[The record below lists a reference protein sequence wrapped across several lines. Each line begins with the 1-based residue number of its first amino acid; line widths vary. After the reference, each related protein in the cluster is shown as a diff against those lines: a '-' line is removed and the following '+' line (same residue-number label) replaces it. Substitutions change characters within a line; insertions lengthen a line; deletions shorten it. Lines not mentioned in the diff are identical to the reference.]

1 MLPFHQHRKVRHGYI
16 ARRFDLKNAKCLEG
30 DATWWKVWWKCEGS
44 LQTNVM
50 LREGSVVRNHEL
62 QKSPKWNDLIQKTI
76 SRSLLSMQ
84 LREVQLFK
92 TSVVFL
98 TLSRTEATEQSGSHM
113 IPVRE
118 RNWTSCQNTFSLK
131 NPNTIF
137 WKNVS
142 FQISVQA
149 SRTDNCR

>member
-1 MLPFHQHRKVRHGYI
+1 MLHDGKCDENVKVLY
-16 ARRFDLKNAKCLEG
+16 KK
-30 DATWWKVWWKCEGS
+30 
-44 LQTNVM
+44 NVM

-62 QKSPKWNDLIQKTI
+62 QKSPKWSDLIQKTI

-113 IPVRE
+113 IP
-118 RNWTSCQNTFSLK
+118 
-131 NPNTIF
+131 
-137 WKNVS
+137 
-142 FQISVQA
+142 A
-149 SRTDNCR
+149 